1 MATVERLVEL
11 VSVQVLVAVG
21 VVILGVIV
29 GYLAGR
35 VNRQLLERAGVP
47 DAVEG
52 TAFERTMR
60 GLGTSTVAVIAQ
72 LSMWFIIGVTALA
85 ALSVADVNYTQRF
98 LTGVSSFL
106 PTLFVAALVLIVGI
120 VVGDKVELI
129 ISERLRGIKLPQVGI
144 LPWIAKYSV
153 VYIATLIALGQVGV
167 ATDALIVLLGVYAFA
182 VVVFAAIALWDL
194 LQSGAAGMYLLLT
207 QPYAIGDEVRIDG
220 DRGIV
225 QEVNVFVTRIE
236 AEGEEH
242 VFPNSRV
249 FRQGVVLL
257 RRE

>member
-1 MATVERLVEL
+1 MVSAAQLLSAIPNRVIFALV
-11 VSVQVLVAVG
+11 VLVAG
-21 VVILGVIV
+21 TSI

-35 VNRQLLERAGVP
+35 LNRRLLERAGVP
-47 DAVEG
+47 EVVEG

-60 GLGTSTVAVIAQ
+60 GFGTSTVSLVAQ

-98 LTGVSSFL
+98 LSVVTGFL
-106 PTLFVAALVLIVGI
+106 PTLFIAALVLIVGI
-120 VVGDKVELI
+120 VVGDKVELV
-129 ISERLRGIKLPQVGI
+129 ISERLRGIKLPQVGV

-167 ATDALIVLLGVYAFA
+167 ATNALIVLLAAYAFA

-207 QPYAIGDEVRIDG
+207 QPYAIGDEVHIDG
-220 DRGIV
+220 DSGIV

-236 AEGEEH
+236 AEDKEH
-242 VFPNSRV
+242 VLPNSRV
-249 FRQGVVLL
+249 FRRGVIVH
-257 RRE
+257 RQE

>member
-1 MATVERLVEL
+1 MVTAAEVLTAIPNRVIFGLV
-11 VSVQVLVAVG
+11 VLVAG
-21 VVILGVIV
+21 SII
-29 GYLAGR
+29 GYLAGKL
-35 VNRQLLERAGVP
+35 NRRLLERAGVP
-47 DAVEG
+47 EVVEG

-60 GLGTSTVAVIAQ
+60 GFGTSTVSLVAQ